1 MLDEKLELK
10 YRCKIKTL
18 KKDGESMKVQEILRV
33 SQTLTADD
41 YLQTSGF
48 PNRSRFREM
57 IEIALSEANL
67 PWFSKLDFRSVLF
80 FKPTIIGPKSL
91 TTSDRFRA

>member
-1 MLDEKLELK
+1 MVEHNLELK

-18 KKDGESMKVQEILRV
+18 KKEGESVKVRGKNLEV
-33 SQTLTADD
+33 SQTMTSDD

-57 IEIALSEANL
+57 IETALSEA
-67 PWFSKLDFRSVLF
+67 
-80 FKPTIIGPKSL
+80 KPTVV
-91 TTSDRFRA
+91 F

>member
-1 MLDEKLELK
+1 
-10 YRCKIKTL
+10 
-18 KKDGESMKVQEILRV
+18 MKVRGKYLEV

-57 IEIALSEANL
+57 IEIALSEA
-67 PWFSKLDFRSVLF
+67 
-80 FKPTIIGPKSL
+80 KPTVV
-91 TTSDRFRA
+91 F